1 MPAKKIHLGKLLV
14 EGHLITQEQLDK
26 AMSQQKQTGQR
37 LGQALVDLGFVE
49 EEKLL
54 ELVAQQLKIP
64 FINLKDYPLQ
74 PEIVARLP
82 EFYARHFRALVL
94 KKEDN
99 DVYLVGLVEPEDILA
114 SDEISRIL
122 KAPINLALIREEEL
136 LQVIDMMYRRTSEIS
151 SFAEEL
157 SVELGENNFN
167 AAQLGAGLSASDAPV
182 VKLLESIFEDA
193 VQMNAS
199 DIHIEP
205 DENILRIRQ
214 RVDGVLH
221 EQIIKEKDIA
231 HALTLRLKLMAG
243 INITEKRV
251 PQDGRFSIRVKD
263 KNYDVRLAT
272 LPIQFGES
280 VVMRLLNQ
288 SAELLDLSKIGM
300 PPKVL
305 ENFRRMIALP
315 NGLILITGPTGSGKT
330 TTLYGALKELNDA
343 EKKIITVED
352 PVEYR
357 MSRINQVQ
365 IAPAVDLT
373 FARALRSILRQ
384 DPDIILVGEL
394 RDQETAAIA
403 IRAAMTGHLVLSTL
417 HTNDA
422 VSSTMRLIDM
432 GVESF
437 LAAAVLRGIMA
448 QRLVR
453 RNCQKCVRTAIL
465 NTQEKMWLEAV
476 LGTNPDFSQFK
487 QGKGCN
493 YCNNTG
499 YKGQIGVYELLE
511 WTSDMA
517 EALRSNDPKKVAEM
531 AAKQET
537 FRPLVLSGLDL
548 ARQGVTS
555 VSEVMRISDLGYHD
569 LQELA
574 KPKSAAAASLPNDN
588 ASHPPTESS

>member
-1 MPAKKIHLGKLLV
+1 MQIKKVHIGKLLL
-14 EGHLITQEQLDK
+14 ENLLITQEQLDN
-26 AMSQQKQTGQR
+26 AITQQKLTGQR
-37 LGQALVDLGFVE
+37 LGRVLVDLHFIE
-49 EEKLL
+49 EEKLM
-54 ELVAQQLKIP
+54 ELLSQQLKIP
-64 FINLKDYPLQ
+64 YVNLKDYPLK
-74 PEIVARLP
+74 PETVAKLP
-82 EFYARHFRALVL
+82 EFYARHFRAIVL
-94 KKEDN
+94 KQEDN
-99 DVYLVGLVEPEDILA
+99 DEFLVGMVDPQDILA
-114 SDEISRIL
+114 SDEISRLL
-122 KAPINLALIREEEL
+122 KHPIQNALIREEDL
-136 LQVIDMMYRRTSEIS
+136 LPIIDMMYRRTSEIS

-167 AAQLGAGLSASDAPV
+167 VAQLGQGLSASDAPV

-214 RVDGVLH
+214 RVDGILH
-221 EQIIKEKDIA
+221 EQIIKEKHIA

-251 PQDGRFSIRVKD
+251 PQDGRFSIKVKD
-263 KNYDVRLAT
+263 KNLDVRLAT

-288 SAELLDLSKIGM
+288 SAELLDLTQIGM
-300 PPKVL
+300 PKKVL
-305 ENFRRMIALP
+305 NSFRRMISLP

-330 TTLYGALKELNDA
+330 TTLYGALNELNDA

-422 VSSTMRLIDM
+422 ISSTMRLVDM
-432 GVESF
+432 GVEPYLVAS
-437 LAAAVLRGIMA
+437 VLRGIMA

-453 RNCQKCVRTAIL
+453 RNCKKCVQAVTP
-465 NTQEKMWLEAV
+465 TPQEKIWLAAV
-476 LGTNPDFSQFK
+476 ADPSITTATFK

-511 WTSDMA
+511 WNADLA
-517 EALRSNDPKKVAEM
+517 EALRNSSGAEKI
-531 AAKQET
+531 AAIARNQET
-537 FRPLVLSGLDL
+537 FHPLVLSGLDL
-548 ARQGVTS
+548 AVQGLTTI
-555 VSEVMRISDLGYHD
+555 SEVMRISDLGF
-569 LQELA
+569 QESQPETPLA
-574 KPKSAAAASLPNDN
+574 
-588 ASHPPTESS
+588 

>member
-1 MPAKKIHLGKLLV
+1 MQSKKIHIGKMLL
-14 EGHLITQEQLDK
+14 ENKAITQEQLDK
-26 AMSQQKQTGQR
+26 AIAQHKLTGQR
-37 LGQALVDLGFVE
+37 LGQVMIDLQYVQE
-49 EEKLL
+49 DQLL
-54 ELVAQQLKIP
+54 EMLAEQLKLP
-64 FINLKDYPLQ
+64 YINLKDYPLK
-74 PEIVARLP
+74 PEIVAKLP
-82 EFYARHFRALVL
+82 EFYARQFRAIVL
-94 KKEDN
+94 KLEN
-99 DVYLVGLVEPEDILA
+99 DEYLVGMVDPQDLIA
-114 SDEISRIL
+114 SDEISRLLKHPIL
-122 KAPINLALIREEEL
+122 TALVREEDL
-136 LQVIDMMYRRTSEIS
+136 LNVIDMMYRRTSEIT

-157 SVELGENNFN
+157 SEELDENNYN
-167 AAQLGAGLSASDAPV
+167 IAQLGAGLSASDAPV
-182 VKLLESIFEDA
+182 AKLLESIFQDA

-205 DENILRIRQ
+205 DENVLRIRQ
-214 RVDGVLH
+214 RVDGILH
-221 EQIIKEKDIA
+221 EQIIKEKQIV

-251 PQDGRFSIRVKD
+251 PQDGRFTIRVKD

-280 VVMRLLNQ
+280 VVMRILNQ
-288 SAELLDLSKIGM
+288 SDKLLDLEQIGM
-300 PPKVL
+300 PIAVL
-305 ENFRRMIALP
+305 ESFHKMISLP

-330 TTLYGALKELNDA
+330 TTLYGALNALNNA

-394 RDQETAAIA
+394 RDQETASIA

-422 VSSTMRLIDM
+422 LSTTMRLLDM
-432 GVESF
+432 GVEGY
-437 LAAAVLRGIMA
+437 LVAAVLRGIMA

-453 RNCQKCVRTAIL
+453 RICKKCTHVVDIS
-465 NTQEKMWLEAV
+465 TQEKIWLTAV
-476 LGTNPDFSQFK
+476 APTALQLPFH

-511 WTSDMA
+511 WTGELA
-517 EALRSNDPKKVAEM
+517 EALRQADTKKLA
-531 AAKQET
+531 ALAKQQPT
-537 FRPLVLSGLDL
+537 FRPLVLSGLDF
-548 ARQGVTS
+548 AIQGITTL
-555 VSEVMRISDLGYHD
+555 SEVMRISDLGF
-569 LQELA
+569 QVES
-574 KPKSAAAASLPNDN
+574 PSTTSAEPG
-588 ASHPPTESS
+588 